1 MLSNYDNF
9 TKALLK
15 VGIELWVGS
24 LTVGLVG
31 GALSYWITRRLL
43 ERYRVRR
50 KGGKHRM
57 SNHGKRTTHKLILA
71 SKSPRR
77 AQLLRQAGY
86 EFSVVEAP
94 VAEPSVEQA
103 HLPPAMQAEALSYF
117 KAKAAATVC
126 GDGVILAADTV
137 VALGDRV
144 FGKPEDAD
152 DARRILGALAGTTHH
167 VITGVT
173 VFEPATGRRKITH
186 DATCVRMREL
196 TDSQV
201 SKYIAGGNWQGKA
214 GAYGIQDR
222 DDPFVERLQ
231 GSFSNVVGLPLE
243 LVAKLLAQFDCRPST
258 TGKPAAGDA

>member
-1 MLSNYDNF
+1 M
-9 TKALLK
+9 
-15 VGIELWVGS
+15 WVGS
-24 LTVGLVG
+24 LIVGLVG

-196 TDSQV
+196 TDSQL
-201 SKYIAGGNWQGKA
+201 SQYIAGGNWQGKA

-243 LVAKLLAQFDCRPST
+243 LVGKLLAQFDCRPST
-258 TGKPAAGDA
+258 AGKPAADGD